1 MSIKFASL
9 REFAGRSRKR
19 GMTLIELTIAIVI
32 LGVSIAGVMIV
43 YTVVTRSSG
52 DPVITKQMNS
62 IAEELMEEI
71 SLKTYSGV
79 GTAPS
84 GCARNTFVG
93 VSDYNNYSQPNY
105 CDIVGATVLTGYAV
119 SITVA
124 VDGSTLPG
132 VSQAKK
138 IVVKITYGTQ
148 SLSLTSWR
156 TNYAS

>member
-1 MSIKFASL
+1 MSIDFATL
-9 REFAGRSRKR
+9 GALVRRTRTR
-19 GMTLIELTIAIVI
+19 GMTLIELTIAIII
-32 LGVSIAGVMIV
+32 LAISIGGVMVI
-43 YTVVTRSSG
+43 YTTVTRSSG

-71 SLKTYSGV
+71 ALKPYTGTGSG
-79 GTAPS
+79 S
-84 GCARNTFVG
+84 GCARSGFVG

-105 CDIVGATVLTGYAV
+105 CDVDGNTVLPGYAV
-119 SITVA
+119 KITVA
-124 VDGSTLPG
+124 VDSSTLPG

-148 SLSLTSWR
+148 SLLLTSWR